1 REPTQKFGFVA
12 FGNGRDLISVVRQKI
27 VGRRGG
33 TGQYIPLNNP
43 GGISFDSGIQDRTH
57 SLPRDGP
64 EVLGS
69 LHAAT
74 RERHHA
80 VGTVAAFAKQ
90 PTDNNHVLRMHV
102 PHYLSFS
109 DRVEVVNLDT
119 HVTCRVRPLNG

>member
-1 REPTQKFGFVA
+1 
-12 FGNGRDLISVVRQKI
+12 
-27 VGRRGG
+27 
-33 TGQYIPLNNP
+33 
-43 GGISFDSGIQDRTH
+43 ISFDSGIQDRTH

-119 HVTCRVRPLNG
+119 HVTCRVRPLNGMDALGGNNFKTIRRNILFSRFGPKA